1 MTNRRRLLGQQ
12 GEQLAKHYLAQKGY
26 RIIGQNVRT
35 RQGEI
40 DLIAQDGRTLVFVE
54 VRTRSSLAC
63 GTAAESVT
71 WRKKQKLR
79 ELAVAYLQAQPQQ
92 IPSFRF
98 DVVAIFQ
105 PALTLPGE
113 PAEPTIE
120 HFVAAF

>member
-1 MTNRRRLLGQQ
+1 MSNHRRLLGQR
-12 GEQLAKHYLAQKGY
+12 GEQLAKHFLLQKGY
-26 RIIGQNVRT
+26 QIIGQNVRT

-79 ELAVAYLQAQPQQ
+79 ELAVAYLQAQPRQV
-92 IPSFRF
+92 PAFRF

-105 PALTLPGE
+105 PGSTRGE
-113 PAEPTIE
+113 HIEPTIE
-120 HFVAAF
+120 HFVGAF